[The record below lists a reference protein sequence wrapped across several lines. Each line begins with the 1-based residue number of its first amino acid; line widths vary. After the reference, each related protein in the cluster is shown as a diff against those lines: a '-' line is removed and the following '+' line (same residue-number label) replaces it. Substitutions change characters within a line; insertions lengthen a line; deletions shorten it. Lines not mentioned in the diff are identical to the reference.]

1 MYFMRVLIRVI
12 VKGVFERFD
21 SEQLRV
27 NLRLIVMVIM
37 NSIIVVN
44 GLNIIF
50 VIIMILVF

>member
-1 MYFMRVLIRVI
+1 MRVLIIVI

>member
-27 NLRLIVMVIM
+27 NLRLIVIVIM